1 MLAGT
6 SKARYCQEE
15 GERRPCGR
23 RGFDGVRGEWT
34 GGGEAV
40 DDAGGHDFRR
50 FLGSSQH
57 YLLLLSLHD
66 LGKLPQMPCSFAQT
80 HHVVTRGPRDA
91 LLRLWELRY
100 FLARMHCS
108 LFRSPRALK

>member
-1 MLAGT
+1 MVFFGCVALLAPSLSG
-6 SKARYCQEE
+6 R
-15 GERRPCGR
+15 GRRRPCGR

-40 DDAGGHDFRR
+40 DDAGRHDFRR

-66 LGKLPQMPCSFAQT
+66 LGKLLQMPCSFAPGGRAT
-80 HHVVTRGPRDA
+80 IKFV
-91 LLRLWELRY
+91 
-100 FLARMHCS
+100 
-108 LFRSPRALK
+108 LFI